1 VPAFARTRASD
12 RVLSGEG
19 SLLRQCRDA
28 GLPLASSCDGRGG
41 CGRCMVS
48 LLAGQSTLTP
58 MGVHERRVLRR
69 LGAAEGVRL
78 ACQCGLG
85 GGGEP
90 VVLTTGYW

>member
-1 VPAFARTRASD
+1 MPVLARTRASD

-41 CGRCMVS
+41 CGRCMVT
-48 LLAGQSTLTP
+48 LVDGLASVTP
-58 MGVHERRVLRR
+58 MGPHERRVLRR
-69 LGAAEGVRL
+69 LGASPDARL
-78 ACQCGLG
+78 ACQCGPRDG
-85 GGGEP
+85 GP